1 MMVGNQPERE
11 IILDANQPI
20 EFNTI
25 KDAINAVI
33 GTNYAGWMKACWPNV
48 MGNGSFRLWFPKL
61 AHYEDGKPHAAA
73 FGCVNVLSPDWN
85 RLVFDDL
92 KGSENSNTEHYDGYD
107 LIFAKDSQKAGY
119 VFRGVFIRNNVL
131 SRQNHSVSD
140 RIATKVRLIG
150 TPANKIK
157 ILNQIGDNA

>member
-1 MMVGNQPERE
+1 M
-11 IILDANQPI
+11 
-20 EFNTI
+20 
-25 KDAINAVI
+25 
-33 GTNYAGWMKACWPNV
+33 YWPFD
-48 MGNGSFRLWFPKL
+48 SRSFPKL
-61 AHYEDGKPHAAA
+61 AHYENGKPHAAA

-140 RIATKVRLIG
+140 RIATKVCLIG

>member
-11 IILDANQPI
+11 IIPDANQPI

-61 AHYEDGKPHAAA
+61 AHYENGNLMLRHLGALMC
-73 FGCVNVLSPDWN
+73 FHRIG
-85 RLVFDDL
+85 
-92 KGSENSNTEHYDGYD
+92 
-107 LIFAKDSQKAGY
+107 IDS
-119 VFRGVFIRNNVL
+119 FLTI
-131 SRQNHSVSD
+131 
-140 RIATKVRLIG
+140 
-150 TPANKIK
+150 
-157 ILNQIGDNA
+157 

>member
-1 MMVGNQPERE
+1 MMSQCQFCWEDFLMMVGNQPERE

-61 AHYEDGKPHAAA
+61 AHYENGKPHAAA
-73 FGCVNVLSPDWN
+73 FGCVNVLSP
-85 RLVFDDL
+85 V
-92 KGSENSNTEHYDGYD
+92 G
-107 LIFAKDSQKAGY
+107 IDS
-119 VFRGVFIRNNVL
+119 FLTI
-131 SRQNHSVSD
+131 
-140 RIATKVRLIG
+140 
-150 TPANKIK
+150 
-157 ILNQIGDNA
+157 

>member
-48 MGNGSFRLWFPKL
+48 MGNGSFRLWFL
-61 AHYEDGKPHAAA
+61 SLHIMRMENLMLRHLG
-73 FGCVNVLSPDWN
+73 VLMCFH
-85 RLVFDDL
+85 RI
-92 KGSENSNTEHYDGYD
+92 G
-107 LIFAKDSQKAGY
+107 IDS
-119 VFRGVFIRNNVL
+119 FLTI
-131 SRQNHSVSD
+131 
-140 RIATKVRLIG
+140 
-150 TPANKIK
+150 
-157 ILNQIGDNA
+157 